1 MRRRCFINITPN
13 LLFLGLLLAAQWLAF
28 PVFAQTYSYRH
39 YTVEDG
45 LPTNYVY
52 GGLQDSRGYIWFY
65 TEKGV
70 SRFDGYEFRNFTTE
84 DGLPTNDV
92 WQLVED
98 SQGRMWV
105 GCFGGKFVAIDKD
118 SVVVINQD
126 STAVT
131 QTKINRANGKI
142 WVYVKGAQPYA
153 IIDNEQKADIIFQS
167 SNKQL
172 CTGKS
177 ALGVDITPYV
187 IDYGKQLYF
196 IHDPA
201 KVIVAHPRKKKLDT
215 FRIKGLTEELAQ
227 RFRNS
232 YNVGY
237 LCHNNQLF
245 LAPPKDRFVYNI
257 DLNKKAL
264 SSRNV
269 AKILGKPP
277 TYCQFQEQGDKVIF
291 QTDIGC
297 ILFDNNF
304 TVVDALIVDFTE
316 QQSVSKIFT
325 DREGN
330 YWIPTREQ
338 GVYLLTAQ
346 AKRTKVIKAFGE
358 NATPAL
364 TDLAFSP
371 DGHLYAGSQHGTI
384 YRLEDD
390 RMVEAIPAPSLP
402 LNDLQR
408 VRKLIFTESGT
419 LWTARQKY
427 GLHYFSPD
435 QEKGWPFNRVV
446 AAAEINTL
454 SDQINQFSSPRKR
467 YMISNLERNIK
478 DLAWHEA
485 SKRLYVA
492 RSAYGFIY
500 QAASDAKPQ
509 LKFIS
514 PQRNHAAHFTS
525 DGTLWMGLKQG
536 LANYREDRYKKIN
549 THTMIDK
556 RAVFCF
562 TEDAQGR
569 LWLGTDGAG
578 IFTQQKDEFIQIPG
592 TEGLIV
598 QDLCIK
604 GGTVWGATNKGIW
617 QIGIN
622 PSGGAGIVEEIYN
635 TSHGLPSLEIMAVEA
650 NDHYVYAATSKG
662 LAQLQLN
669 RPPTTDEEIAL
680 IIDQVK
686 INGEKVAL
694 DSVYQLDYQQNEI
707 EVNFTAL
714 SYKSQGN
721 ITYFYQLENADRKTL
736 STSNRRLRYGGLK
749 PGIYTLR
756 IFARDA
762 ENRRSP
768 VKRIQFNIAL
778 PWWQRPAALIVG
790 VLTLGL
796 LAWAAYRRRVHQI
809 QQQAESETA
818 LNKQFAELELK
829 ALQAQMNPHFV
840 FNSLSAIQ
848 YFIQINE
855 KEQAEDY
862 LAKFATLMR
871 LFLESSKNKYINL
884 TEELRLIELYV
895 RLEQLRF
902 RSQFGFNLQV
912 DPSINQYTTLV
923 PTMLLQPFVEN
934 AINHGLFHKKEQGT
948 LSVSILPHSDG
959 GLRCLVED
967 NGIGRQQAM
976 AIQKQNQRHH
986 RSRALQITNERLQ
999 ALSTVEGY
1007 DIKIEITD
1015 LISAA
1020 GEAAGT
1026 RVEIIIPT
1034 IE

>member
-1 MRRRCFINITPN
+1 MRRHRFISTTPN

-28 PVFAQTYSYRH
+28 PAFAQTYSYRH

-92 WQLVED
+92 WQLAED

-131 QTKINRANGKI
+131 QTRINRANGKI
-142 WVYVKGAQPYA
+142 WVYVQGARRYSIVDDGQTLDTIFHVESDLISSENSDLGIGTNYY
-153 IIDNEQKADIIFQS
+153 IIDRDD
-167 SNKQL
+167 
-172 CTGKS
+172 GK
-177 ALGVDITPYV
+177 
-187 IDYGKQLYF
+187 LYF
-196 IHDPA
+196 THSPPKA
-201 KVIVAHPRKKKLDT
+201 IVVHPRKNKLDT

-232 YNVGY
+232 LNVGY

-245 LAPPKDRFVYNI
+245 LAPPQDGFVYSI
-257 DLNKKAL
+257 DIAKRAL

-277 TYCQFQEQGDKVIF
+277 TYCQFQEQGGKLIL

-297 ILFDNNF
+297 ILFDENF
-304 TVVDALIVDFTE
+304 AAIDTLIVDFTE

-346 AKRTKVIKAFGE
+346 AKRTKIIKAAGT
-358 NATPAL
+358 NAMPAL

-371 DGHLYAGSQHGTI
+371 DGILYAGSQYGTI

-390 RMVEAIPAPSLP
+390 MIVKDIPAPSLP

-419 LWTARQKY
+419 LWAAKQKY
-427 GLHYFSPD
+427 GLRYYPPTPKAGQS
-435 QEKGWPFNRVV
+435 FNQVI
-446 AAAEINTL
+446 AEAEINIS
-454 SDQINQFSSPRKR
+454 SDQIKQFSSPKKR

-478 DLAWHEA
+478 DLAWHEP
-485 SKRLYVA
+485 SQRLYVA
-492 RSAYGFIY
+492 RSAYGYVY
-500 QAASDAKPQ
+500 QATSGAKPQ

-514 PQRNHAAHFTS
+514 TQRNHAAYFTS

-549 THTMIDK
+549 TRTMIDE

-562 TEDAQGR
+562 GEDAQGR

-578 IFTQQKDEFIQIPG
+578 IFTQQEDSFIQIPG
-592 TEGLIV
+592 TDGLIV

-604 GGTVWGATNKGIW
+604 EGAVWGATNKGIW
-617 QIGIN
+617 QIDVN
-622 PSGGAGIVEEIYN
+622 PSGGAGIVEEVYN

-650 NDHYVYAATSKG
+650 NEHYVYAATSKG

-669 RPPTTDEEIAL
+669 QPAATDEEIAL

-694 DSVYQLDYQQNEI
+694 DSVYQLNYKQNEL

-714 SYKSQGN
+714 SYRSQGN
-721 ITYFYQLENADRKTL
+721 ITYFYQLENA
-736 STSNRRLRYGGLK
+736 
-749 PGIYTLR
+749 
-756 IFARDA
+756 
-762 ENRRSP
+762 
-768 VKRIQFNIAL
+768 
-778 PWWQRPAALIVG
+778 
-790 VLTLGL
+790 
-796 LAWAAYRRRVHQI
+796 
-809 QQQAESETA
+809 
-818 LNKQFAELELK
+818 
-829 ALQAQMNPHFV
+829 
-840 FNSLSAIQ
+840 
-848 YFIQINE
+848 
-855 KEQAEDY
+855 
-862 LAKFATLMR
+862 
-871 LFLESSKNKYINL
+871 
-884 TEELRLIELYV
+884 
-895 RLEQLRF
+895 
-902 RSQFGFNLQV
+902 
-912 DPSINQYTTLV
+912 
-923 PTMLLQPFVEN
+923 
-934 AINHGLFHKKEQGT
+934 
-948 LSVSILPHSDG
+948 
-959 GLRCLVED
+959 
-967 NGIGRQQAM
+967 
-976 AIQKQNQRHH
+976 
-986 RSRALQITNERLQ
+986 
-999 ALSTVEGY
+999 
-1007 DIKIEITD
+1007 
-1015 LISAA
+1015 
-1020 GEAAGT
+1020 
-1026 RVEIIIPT
+1026 
-1034 IE
+1034 